1 MDNIIEVQFNE
12 MLQRTRSIWQYDY
25 GQVLKILSGGVVLPN
40 FLEVHFSLSRNNKE
54 CITRIGTT
62 VNGVTEVQIPNELL
76 NTENKTHDYFIYAFI
91 YVSTEKY
98 GNTKCEI
105 IIPVKSR
112 IKPENPSEEP
122 LPEPNIFHETVEAV
136 NAAADRAK
144 MAEQSAKASAT
155 EAGKYAASASESAVT
170 AEKTKEDALRKV
182 GEKKQ
187 EAIEAIQNQ
196 EETSVGKIT
205 THTDDEIQ
213 RIQNQTADSKAGL
226 EQTIT
231 NADASKKELEH
242 SIETAGTSKTALD
255 KSVELA
261 GTAKTELDTSIRE
274 AGTVKTALD
283 ESTETAGT
291 VQKTLS
297 ATVKQ
302 AGALDTSLGEEIE
315 TGTQLKT
322 DLIASGEKAVQD
334 IQTAGSE
341 QLGKMQAVAEE
352 FTADREQIAN
362 NKEDIGSLQEELGDI
377 ESKFEIETEA
387 FSNKCSIIRN
397 NTPNNFT
404 GNQITGVKQYFDFG
418 ENAALTK
425 IKMNIKASNDDTVV
439 LEIATLDGN
448 IIATAEKAVTTEYT
462 DVVFDLEN
470 IVIKEPVSVF
480 VYTKGTNL
488 LSYGLYATPYDDQS
502 FSYIFPDGTRKSAF
516 KIGTSEIPKPT
527 TSNNKQC
534 LVLFFDYTSKIIKN
548 ISDSISQNIDTT
560 LLKSGKAAD
569 AKVVGDKLSKLEED
583 LSNKITKFYASN
595 QGETHLAD
603 SDNGKIM
610 DMMLYGRSEQ
620 KQYSGKNLAHGK
632 NENYY
637 INNDTSLCRF
647 NNNDIGMAIDVSNL
661 TSVTIS
667 TRSIQDRYRIG
678 CVDTVPTKENVV
690 TCYNGKRKDGTKDSY
705 TIDTTD
711 YNYLIVNAT
720 KLEDIQV
727 EKGSEATSYEPY
739 VGGQPS
745 PSPDYSQEIKRVVN
759 PVVKVCGK
767 NLLQPNLRYNDRA
780 KINIKKGTKLTLIC
794 KNGVVSKGGNL
805 KFETANGGI
814 AWFGFDK
821 GNVKQQVTLYDDVVA
836 FYYLFNSEP
845 SESYALYIGD
855 ENTYEPYKEQSV
867 QLPYTLNAIPVA
879 SGGNVT
885 IGGQQYIADRVVEK
899 DGVFGI
905 ERNIR
910 EIHTNTKTMNNSEEY
925 PGWKKV
931 EGVSDVV
938 YYNVD
943 PVGDSRRLTFISN
956 FTQTSF
962 LQNNKGTNNILYFI
976 KNIIGYSQSELI
988 AKAIDVDMYIRLQ
1001 DAIFEPLP
1009 GDIQAKLRTLVTNYP
1024 VTNISVTS
1032 DQLDGYT
1039 VFNYPI
1045 SMKNGWDYVKKQLN
1059 DNRDY
1064 IYDMDAKTQDI
1075 DTQSAEAYVNSEYAV
1090 ALTELEVM

>member
-144 MAEQSAKASAT
+144 MAEQNAKESAT
-155 EAGKYAASASESAVT
+155 EAGKHAASASESAVT

-196 EETSVGKIT
+196 EETSVGNLT
-205 THTDDEIQ
+205 THTDGEIQ
-213 RIQNQTADSKAGL
+213 RIQNQTAESKGEL
-226 EQTIT
+226 EQTII
-231 NADASKKELEH
+231 NAGVSEEELDESIQTASD
-242 SIETAGTSKTALD
+242 TKTALD

-261 GTAKTELDTSIRE
+261 RTAKTELDTSTQKAGE
-274 AGTVKTALD
+274 AKTALD
-283 ESTETAGT
+283 GSAKTAGEM
-291 VQKTLS
+291 QETLS

-302 AGALDTSLGEEIE
+302 AGALDTSLGEKIK

-322 DLIASGEKAVQD
+322 DLTASGEKAVQD

-352 FTADREQIAN
+352 FTADREQIAT
-362 NKEDIGSLQEELGDI
+362 NKEDIGSLQ
-377 ESKFEIETEA
+377 
-387 FSNKCSIIRN
+387 
-397 NTPNNFT
+397 
-404 GNQITGVKQYFDFG
+404 
-418 ENAALTK
+418 
-425 IKMNIKASNDDTVV
+425 
-439 LEIATLDGN
+439 
-448 IIATAEKAVTTEYT
+448 
-462 DVVFDLEN
+462 
-470 IVIKEPVSVF
+470 
-480 VYTKGTNL
+480 
-488 LSYGLYATPYDDQS
+488 
-502 FSYIFPDGTRKSAF
+502 
-516 KIGTSEIPKPT
+516 
-527 TSNNKQC
+527 
-534 LVLFFDYTSKIIKN
+534 
-548 ISDSISQNIDTT
+548 
-560 LLKSGKAAD
+560 
-569 AKVVGDKLSKLEED
+569 ED

-620 KQYSGKNLAHGK
+620 KQYKGINLLPHNIKYSEFIEVSIPKETKVFAITDGTKFSGGNFLF
-632 NENYY
+632 
-637 INNDTSLCRF
+637 F
-647 NNNDIGMAIDVSNL
+647 NADKTKREWFGLDKDA
-661 TSVTIS
+661 TIS
-667 TRSIQDRYRIG
+667 TR
-678 CVDTVPTKENVV
+678 TL
-690 TCYNGKRKDGTKDSY
+690 
-705 TIDTTD
+705 TIDAK
-711 YNYLIVNAT
+711 YVQNL
-720 KLEDIQV
+720 LEPGFDLSKVCLGIGN
-727 EKGSEATSYEPY
+727 EPIYEPY

-745 PSPDYSQEIKRVVN
+745 PSPDYPQEIKRVVN
-759 PVVKVCGK
+759 PTMKVCGK
-767 NLLQPNLRYNDRA
+767 NLWDNFKTLSLGNVEQKNGTYIATADTMQVDITSSSIGARPLLLKANNAYTFSLKTTVSISSPKFVCLRYTNGESNNIIFTNKNFVNFVPERDVE
-780 KINIKKGTKLTLIC
+780 KIGFILYESVAGDKAYDVQLEMG
-794 KNGVVSKGGNL
+794 S
-805 KFETANGGI
+805 EATA
-814 AWFGFDK
+814 
-821 GNVKQQVTLYDDVVA
+821 
-836 FYYLFNSEP
+836 
-845 SESYALYIGD
+845 
-855 ENTYEPYKEQSV
+855 YEPYTEQSV

-885 IGGQQYIADRVVEK
+885 INGQQYIADYVDVERGKVVRMC
-899 DGVFGI
+899 
-905 ERNIR
+905 ERKKL
-910 EIHTNTKTMNNSEEY
+910 NTKNGVINEEY
-925 PGWKKV
+925 RLAFDIAPYSRIGNDQCIFSAFEWTAWTTCAV
-931 EGVSDVV
+931 GSMV
-938 YYNVD
+938 Y
-943 PVGDSRRLTFISN
+943 
-956 FTQTSF
+956 
-962 LQNNKGTNNILYFI
+962 I
-976 KNIIGYSQSELI
+976 KNIQKPNDELYT
-988 AKAIDVDMYIRLQ
+988 AQELKELSIDFDVIYQLLEQQETDLTPEQ
-1001 DAIFEPLP
+1001 T
-1009 GDIQAKLRTLVTNYP
+1009 QALKELVTYYP
-1024 VTNISVTS
+1024 VTNISVNS
-1032 DQLDGYT
+1032 EQLDGYT

-1090 ALTELEVM
+1090 ALTELEV